1 MQDGS
6 NHSKRVGAV
15 MDFETVIPIESKP
28 KVYSKFS
35 DKEQLLRTL
44 QDEGK
49 LEIIEVGF
57 EEEKDG

>member
-1 MQDGS
+1 
-6 NHSKRVGAV
+6 
-15 MDFETVIPIESKP
+15 MDFETVIPIVSKP

-57 EEEKDG
+57 EEEKNG